1 MLKPY
6 LCCGL
11 LSLITLGIPARAQDS
26 RHPSFPQSPVFSQPG
41 EAPSLEP
48 APLEQFLAPRIP
60 MQPGEIMLEG
70 VVQAVSE
77 TRQEVELLVTSF
89 TLPNG
94 KQSTLDAPRLK
105 TISFDSKQMI
115 AAAPYPSDGTLPHWI
130 SSRNIWPTYRLA
142 VIGLDTGTGNPMTAS
157 FIELGAK
164 GLVAGLAS
172 APKPPVT
179 IFFNGV
185 PEHVAATGLRVGDL
199 FGIGTIG
206 GKAARGSSTSDHPRG
221 LALDFMV
228 GRDAKLGD
236 TVAAYFEASAGL
248 ENVRYIIWKDHLVY
262 PGARTDWAKLPV
274 DYGPKMTLR
283 HMDHVHVSFLEK
295 PTLPGPYL
303 TDELLSKVKL
313 TPAKLGARSGRR
325 R

>member
-11 LSLITLGIPARAQDS
+11 SLIALGIPAGAQDG
-26 RHPSFPQSPVFSQPG
+26 RHPSFPQNPVFAQPG
-41 EAPSLEP
+41 AQPSLEP
-48 APLEQFLAPRIP
+48 VPLESFLAPRIP

-70 VVQAVSE
+70 IVQSVSL
-77 TRQEVELLVTSF
+77 TKQELQLLVTSF
-89 TLPNG
+89 TLPDG
-94 KQSTLDAPRLK
+94 KQSTLDTPRLK
-105 TISFDSKQMI
+105 TIGFDASQMI
-115 AAAPYPSDGTLPHWI
+115 AAAPYPTDGTQPHWI
-130 SSRNIWPTYRLA
+130 SNRNIWPTYRLA
-142 VIGLDTGTGNPMTAS
+142 AIGPDTGTGNPMTAN
-157 FIELGAK
+157 FIELGPK
-164 GLVAGLAS
+164 GLVAGTPGTS
-172 APKPPVT
+172 KPPVT

-262 PGARTDWAKLPV
+262 PGAHTDWAKLPV

-313 TPAKLGARSGRR
+313 TPAKLGSRSGRR